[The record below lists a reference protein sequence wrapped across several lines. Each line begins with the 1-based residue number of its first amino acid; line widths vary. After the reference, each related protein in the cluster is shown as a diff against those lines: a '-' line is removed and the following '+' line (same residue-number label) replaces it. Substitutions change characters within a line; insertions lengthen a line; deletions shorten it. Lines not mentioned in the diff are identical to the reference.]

1 MLDNMKYWVVIGGVV
16 LFCLVVWLLSIV
28 DILGVGL
35 VGGVVLVFFGVCWVM
50 FSVDIV
56 YLGIW
61 KFVFIRIV

>member
-1 MLDNMKYWVVIGGVV
+1 MLFNMKYWVVIGGVV
-16 LFCLVVWLLSIV
+16 LFCLVVWLFSIV

-35 VGGVVLVFFGVCWVM
+35 VGGVVLVIFGVCWVM